1 MTRWSR
7 FWMHDRTGYGFG
19 AVLDVRMWL
28 VGFSVVDCYGPGLIL
43 YLGSFAVSFYGRP
56 SA

>member
-1 MTRWSR
+1 
-7 FWMHDRTGYGFG
+7 MHDRTGYGFG